1 MLQIADD
8 LSILDGRPRYG
19 INVYL
24 VGDVLIDAG
33 TRYAADRILRQM
45 KDLPLAAHA
54 VTHAHPDH
62 QGASHRVC
70 AEFDIPLLCGDGDA
84 DAMESGD
91 FASLAPVNPV
101 TRWQMRFW
109 VGPAHPVARRLKE
122 GDVVGGF
129 TVLETPGHSP
139 GSVCFWRDS
148 DRVLIVGDV
157 LFGQSEIT
165 GRPGLHEPP
174 RGFTLDPGRNRES
187 IRRLAALNPATVC
200 FGHGPVLDNRDNDL
214 ARFADTLKDDL

>member
-1 MLQIADD
+1 MKQIADG
-8 LSILDGRPRYG
+8 LSMLDGRPG
-19 INVYL
+19 DGVNVYL
-24 VGDVLIDAG
+24 AGDVLIDAG
-33 TRYAADRILRQM
+33 TRYAADRILRQV
-45 KDLPLAAHA
+45 KDVPLAAHA

-70 AEFDIPLLCGDGDA
+70 AEFDIPMLCGDGDA

-129 TVLETPGHSP
+129 TILETPGHSP
-139 GSVCFWRDS
+139 GSVCFWREA

-157 LFGQSEIT
+157 LFGQHAIT
-165 GRPGLHEPP
+165 TRPGLHEPP
-174 RGFTLDPGRNRES
+174 RRFTLDPARNRES
-187 IRRLAALNPATVC
+187 IHRLAALNPATVC
-200 FGHGPVLDNRDNDL
+200 FGHGPVLDNRANEL
-214 ARFADTLKDDL
+214 ARFAATLKG